1 MSSAPRN
8 SIPQDLRLVLD
19 EWGVRVAGH
28 REIDHATQYYLEYG
42 PESVL
47 LNVYSTGTVIAQGPR
62 SGFKDLLEERIPA
75 QKGKSAGARGGS
87 SSPRPILDG
96 TPRVGIDEA
105 GKGDYFGPLVVAGVR
120 ITGREAAE
128 ELQRSGVRD
137 SKTLG
142 VAAAR
147 LMANRVLEAVGSRNV
162 RVVALSPREYEARRG
177 AAGNVNRLLDEIDA
191 GIIAELG
198 DGVELIVVDQY
209 ATSARER
216 LKPFVPEGVRL
227 EVRQRAE
234 DDVAVAAAS
243 VVARA
248 RYLEEMERLSREV
261 GFALPRGSTL
271 VTEALRRV
279 YEERGVEGLEE
290 VAKVHFSI
298 TEQALGPAKND
309 GGRE

>member
-1 MSSAPRN
+1 MSLAPRN
-8 SIPQDLRLVLD
+8 GIPQDLRLVLD
-19 EWGVRVAGH
+19 EWSIRVADH
-28 REIDHATQYYLEYG
+28 REIDHATQYYLERG

-47 LNVYSTGTVIAQGPR
+47 LNVFSTGKVVVQGKN
-62 SGFKDLLEERIPA
+62 SGLKDLLAGRIAAREEKR
-75 QKGKSAGARGGS
+75 AGARGARSGS
-87 SSPRPILDG
+87 RPALDA

-105 GKGDYFGPLVVAGVR
+105 GKGDYFGPLVIAGIR
-120 ITGREAAE
+120 ITGRESAE
-128 ELQRSGVRD
+128 ELQELDVRD

-147 LMANRVLEAVGSRNV
+147 LMADRILESVGSQNV
-162 RVVALSPREYEARRG
+162 RVVVLSPREYEARRSV
-177 AAGNVNRLLDEIDA
+177 AGNVNRLLDEIDA
-191 GIIAELG
+191 GIIGELK
-198 DGVELIVVDQY
+198 DGVELVVVDQY

-216 LKPFVPEGVRL
+216 LRPFVPEGVRL

-243 VVARA
+243 VAARA

-261 GFALPRGSTL
+261 GFELPRGSTH

-279 YEERGVEGLEE
+279 YEELGVEGLEE

-298 TEQALGPAKND
+298 TEQVLGPAKND